1 MPKTTARKVSCNET
15 LTVTAGDV
23 ASPGT
28 RTGEK
33 VNDLLAL
40 LGSSRALFRIGG

>member
-15 LTVTAGDV
+15 LTVTADDV
-23 ASPGT
+23 ASAGN

-33 VNDLLAL
+33 VSDLAL
-40 LGSSRALFRIGG
+40 LGSSRALFQL